1 MIQVTALSETQVE
14 TLVELVNERIEDIV
28 GGDIVVE
35 DRNDEIN
42 HLRSILDALR
52 ATERPADPQQPR
64 VALFET
70 DEGIV
75 SLPLPQR

>member
-28 GGDIVVE
+28 GGD
-35 DRNDEIN
+35 NDEIN